1 MIPKSSWPLAS
12 DKNICCQIDC
22 AILSIM
28 LELVQHVLFVVL
40 ENWERDLSFLLFS
53 NSLIYVE
60 DSFVLDVEISQFVPV
75 HP

>member
-1 MIPKSSWPLAS
+1 
-12 DKNICCQIDC
+12 
-22 AILSIM
+22 M